1 MRTIDVGSSDKTI
14 KRKVRVAVKERNLS
28 VDVLRGIGI
37 LLVVS
42 GHASSGSSMNVF
54 APYSFHMPLFF
65 FISGLFFSDS
75 KVDGV
80 LSTIVKNTKSLLLY
94 STAFYIFYAGVCWV
108 ITRLG
113 FTAFSQP
120 FSLELIFLN
129 QFTTSGAYRFT
140 AAYWFIP
147 CLFFVKLYF
156 SLIHVRLISLIK
168 SRREGLVSLSFLAAY
183 MAIAFAAVVY
193 SVEMY
198 EQKGVQLDKIIYYR
212 FAFALFFFYL
222 GSIVSKYKVQ
232 RIFSNIFVLAVLYIV
247 QQQLWASAGNLDFW
261 MQVSK
266 YQATYL
272 PVISSVLAIAFF
284 YGLSDI
290 AARNKSFSVV
300 LGYVGE
306 NSLPIVLHHIFGF
319 FLINALLCVFGVIKP
334 SDVIN
339 QYYQFDTV
347 HTWPFYIIGGVLF
360 SLVFDRYAVRP
371 LMNAFKNME
380 LLSALKRP
388 Q

>member
-1 MRTIDVGSSDKTI
+1 
-14 KRKVRVAVKERNLS
+14 
-28 VDVLRGIGI
+28 
-37 LLVVS
+37 
-42 GHASSGSSMNVF
+42 MNVF

-272 PVISSVLAIAFF
+272 PVISS
-284 YGLSDI
+284 GDS
-290 AARNKSFSVV
+290 
-300 LGYVGE
+300 
-306 NSLPIVLHHIFGF
+306 IFLRF
-319 FLINALLCVFGVIKP
+319 I
-334 SDVIN
+334 
-339 QYYQFDTV
+339 
-347 HTWPFYIIGGVLF
+347 
-360 SLVFDRYAVRP
+360 
-371 LMNAFKNME
+371 
-380 LLSALKRP
+380 
-388 Q
+388 

>member
-1 MRTIDVGSSDKTI
+1 
-14 KRKVRVAVKERNLS
+14 VKERNFS

-65 FISGLFFSDS
+65 FISGLFFSDT

-80 LSTIVKNTKSLLLY
+80 LPTIIKNTKSLLLY
-94 STAFYIFYAGVCWV
+94 STAFYMFYACVCWV

-113 FTAFSQP
+113 FTAFAQP

-129 QFTTSGAYRFT
+129 QFTTSGAYSFT

-156 SLIHVRLISLIK
+156 SLIHARLVSLIN
-168 SRREGLVSLSFLAAY
+168 SRREGLISISFLAAY
-183 MAIAFAAVVY
+183 MVIAFAAVVY

-198 EQKGVQLDKIIYYR
+198 EKAGVQLDKIIYFR

-222 GSIVSKYKVQ
+222 GSIVAKYNTQ
-232 RIFSNIFVLAVLYIV
+232 RFLSNVFVLAVLYIV
-247 QQQLWASAGNLDFW
+247 QQQLWVSAGNLDFW
-261 MQVSK
+261 MQISK

-290 AARNKSFSVV
+290 AAKNKSFCVV
-300 LGYVGE
+300 LGYIGK

-319 FLINALLCVFGVIKP
+319 FLINALLCAFGVIKP

-339 QYYQFDTV
+339 LFYQFDTV
-347 HTWPFYIIGGVLF
+347 HTWPLYIIGAVLF
-360 SLVFDRYAVRP
+360 SLIFDRYAVQP
-371 LMNAFKNME
+371 VMNAFKNMD